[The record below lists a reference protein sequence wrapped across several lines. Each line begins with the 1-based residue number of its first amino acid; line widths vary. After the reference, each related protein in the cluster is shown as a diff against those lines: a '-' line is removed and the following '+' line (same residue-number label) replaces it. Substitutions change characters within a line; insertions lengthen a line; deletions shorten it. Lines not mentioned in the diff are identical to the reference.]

1 MVHPECANSFEKHL
15 IHGAMKILIT
25 SIRFTNDGLNLLGDQ
40 TDGSRALVVELNNC
54 HTITIDVAGASIRYE
69 TNGMKITKTELAI
82 CSLVYDAC
90 RGWLHDWE
98 PETMDGLA
106 LSAAGELAEDRI
118 DWSGWPEGEDGER
131 LMELEDSISNY
142 IDF

>member
-1 MVHPECANSFEKHL
+1 
-15 IHGAMKILIT
+15 MKILVT
-25 SIRFTNDGLNLLGDQ
+25 SIRFAYEGKNLLGQ
-40 TDGSRALVVELNNC
+40 EDGSKSLVVSLN
-54 HTITIDVAGASIRYE
+54 TGKTVIIYLDGAFVAYHLSEGYKLTR
-69 TNGMKITKTELAI
+69 TEQYV
-82 CSLVYDAC
+82 CRLVYDAC

-106 LSAAGELAEDRI
+106 PSAAGELAEDRI

>member
-1 MVHPECANSFEKHL
+1 
-15 IHGAMKILIT
+15 MKILVT
-25 SIRFTNDGLNLLGDQ
+25 SIRFTNDGRNLLDQ
-40 TDGSRALVVELNNC
+40 KDGSRALVVELN
-54 HTITIDVAGASIRYE
+54 TGKQITIDVAGAFIRYT
-69 TNGMKITKTELAI
+69 TNASTGKITDTEQKVAG
-82 CSLVYDAC
+82 LVYDAC

-131 LMELEDSISNY
+131 LMELEDSIANY
-142 IDF
+142 LDF

>member
-1 MVHPECANSFEKHL
+1 
-15 IHGAMKILIT
+15 MKILVT
-25 SIRFTNDGLNLLGDQ
+25 SIRFTNDGRNLLDQ
-40 TDGSRALVVELNNC
+40 KDGSRALVVELN
-54 HTITIDVAGASIRYE
+54 TGKTVIIYLDGAFVAYHLSEGYKLTR
-69 TNGMKITKTELAI
+69 TEQNV
-82 CSLVYDAC
+82 CRLVYDAC

-131 LMELEDSISNY
+131 LMELEDRIAHY
-142 IDF
+142 LDF